1 MDPRGDSPAGIS
13 KFRRL
18 KNPPT
23 CQKKKTWEQGF
34 PIDVRPILYAP
45 GAGADKVRLPTGSWQ
60 IAMNPTARFNVKEQ
74 RRESPVHRP
83 VFNNTA
89 ALHEALASSRLGKE
103 IKCWLCCHACT
114 LTAAV
119 ADTMPSSVQV

>member
-1 MDPRGDSPAGIS
+1 MDPRGDSPTGIS

-23 CQKKKTWEQGF
+23 APRKKTWEQGF

-45 GAGADKVRLPTGSWQ
+45 GAGADKVGLPTGSWQ

-83 VFNNTA
+83 VFNNNA

-103 IKCWLCCHACT
+103 IKSQVLALPCMHTHCCRC
-114 LTAAV
+114 
-119 ADTMPSSVQV
+119 

>member
-1 MDPRGDSPAGIS
+1 MDPRVDSPSGIS

-18 KNPPT
+18 KHPQSQLPR
-23 CQKKKTWEQGF
+23 KKTWKQGF

-45 GAGADKVRLPTGSWQ
+45 GAGADKVGTPTGSWQ
-60 IAMNPTARFNVKEQ
+60 IAMNPTARFNVKPEKAT
-74 RRESPVHRP
+74 EKRP
-83 VFNNTA
+83 MFNNNA
-89 ALHEALASSRLGKE
+89 AIHEALASSRLGKE

-119 ADTMPSSVQV
+119 ADTMSSCVQI